1 MASCKNGP
9 YVGEIGQSPIIL
21 VSAINNGGK
30 QQLNYVKHRDADQW
44 HDFYKGH
51 SEIELNRRKKPTYSV
66 VRHHP

>member
-30 QQLNYVKHRDADQW
+30 QQLNYVKHRDADQ
-44 HDFYKGH
+44 
-51 SEIELNRRKKPTYSV
+51 
-66 VRHHP
+66 